1 MYPEI
6 PLLVKAFDIWIQV
19 IRSGGSEPNAGRRL
33 LAWARE
39 AGFQREHIQVTA
51 SVGVYATHTRR
62 QFIANRFAGG
72 MLHSEV
78 GQKAVDLGLTTTEEI
93 DSIADAWKTW
103 VHDEDGYLGLAN
115 TEILCWKE

>member
-1 MYPEI
+1 
-6 PLLVKAFDIWIQV
+6 V

-51 SVGVYATHTRR
+51 TVGVYATHARR

-78 GQKAVDLGLTTTEEI
+78 GTKAVELGLTTREEI
-93 DSIADAWKTW
+93 DSIAGAWKTW
-103 VHDEDGYLGLAN
+103 VDDDNGYLGMAN
-115 TEILCWKE
+115 TEILYWKE